1 MKNYNKLL
9 SKYREV
15 LLVSIDIVFVIISYI
30 TAYFIRVDFG
40 TLFSLETFKPVII
53 YLPLTILINL
63 GFSLLLR
70 VNKTL
75 WQYISIDEVVRV
87 CVSIFLSNIVI
98 LVLLFIFNVNA
109 YPKTVPIIAML
120 ILVILMLGIRVIYR
134 MYRRNVMQSHRNHR
148 ALIIGAG
155 QAGAI
160 ILKDLTLTDRYDCKV
175 VGFVDDDLGKKGK
188 IISGIEVLGTTDK
201 L

>member
-53 YLPLTILINL
+53 YLPLTILIKL

-70 VNKTL
+70 VNKTV

-109 YPKTVPIIAML
+109 
-120 ILVILMLGIRVIYR
+120 
-134 MYRRNVMQSHRNHR
+134 
-148 ALIIGAG
+148 
-155 QAGAI
+155 
-160 ILKDLTLTDRYDCKV
+160 
-175 VGFVDDDLGKKGK
+175 
-188 IISGIEVLGTTDK
+188 
-201 L
+201 